1 MGLEKTLCSSA
12 AQNLLS
18 CTLLSAMLH
27 TVDHLPYIHEA
38 ATTPSLLELIILL
51 FVCFSRE
58 YNYIQMV
65 VKLYFSGVQNILLYV

>member
-1 MGLEKTLCSSA
+1 MCSTSA
-12 AQNLLS
+12 LNLLS

-38 ATTPSLLELIILL
+38 AATLPLLELVILL

-58 YNYIQMV
+58 YNYKQMAL
-65 VKLYFSGVQNILLYV
+65 KLYYCDVQNILCIGKSTGHL